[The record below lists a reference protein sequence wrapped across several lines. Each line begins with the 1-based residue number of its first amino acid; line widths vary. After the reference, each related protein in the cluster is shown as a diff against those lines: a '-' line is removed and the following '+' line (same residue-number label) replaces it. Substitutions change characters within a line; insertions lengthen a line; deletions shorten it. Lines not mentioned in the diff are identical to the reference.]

1 MMATTPRLV
10 SNRQTMNVDGGEA
23 RRRDAEDAEGRK
35 DSAKPGILCA
45 SAAASRIAF
54 CWRRFCGQTFVLLF
68 LGFFVSVSSYAAAP
82 DIAEASAA
90 LLRSDTGEWLYLKAA
105 ETSRHPASTTKILTT
120 LVAIESGDLDR
131 TVTVASPDTKVE
143 PSVVGLRPGQRMSL
157 RALLYAAMLRSAN
170 DAAMAIARVVGGSTA
185 DFAALM
191 NQRAAAAGAKRSHF
205 VNPHGLTDAHHL
217 TTARDLAL
225 ITRAAMAN
233 PVFRQITGTKAYTWR
248 YSTPL
253 QVLENHNHM
262 LKTYD
267 GCVGG
272 KTGYTA
278 AAGKTLVVV
287 ARRGGVELIAVL
299 LNGHG
304 ERIWQD
310 AEALLDYGFRA
321 AR

>member
-1 MMATTPRLV
+1 MMATAARLV
-10 SNRQTMNVDGGEA
+10 SHRQRFGT
-23 RRRDAEDAEGRK
+23 
-35 DSAKPGILCA
+35 
-45 SAAASRIAF
+45 AASGWI
-54 CWRRFCGQTFVLLF
+54 RFCVRVFVLLY
-68 LGFFVSVSSYAAAP
+68 LGLVASVSSRAAAP

-90 LLRSDTGEWLYLKAA
+90 LLRSDTGQWLYTKAA
-105 ETSRHPASTTKILTT
+105 ETPHYPASTTKILTT

-131 TVTVASPDTKVE
+131 TVTVAAADTKVE
-143 PSVVGLRPGQRMSL
+143 TSVVGLRAGQRVPL

-170 DAAMAIARVVGGSTA
+170 DAAMTIARAVGGSTA

-191 NQRAAAAGAKRSHF
+191 NERAAAAGAKRSHF

-233 PVFRQITGTKAYTWR
+233 PTFRQITGTKTYTWR
-248 YSTPL
+248 YGAQP

-262 LKTYD
+262 LKTYT

-304 ERIWQD
+304 ERIWED
-310 AEALLDYGFRA
+310 AEELLDYGF
-321 AR
+321 ARVR